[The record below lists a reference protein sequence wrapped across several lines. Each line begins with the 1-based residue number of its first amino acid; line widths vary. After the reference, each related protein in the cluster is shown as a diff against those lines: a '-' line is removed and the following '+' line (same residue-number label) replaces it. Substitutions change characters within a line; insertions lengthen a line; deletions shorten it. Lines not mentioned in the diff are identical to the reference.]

1 MGAWCVS
8 YGLWSRKPAFSR
20 RILIVGAGRAGQTI
34 AQAITQHTN
43 HDYQIVGF
51 VDDDPEKQA
60 RMIPVAGGIREGFGD
75 GGVNEVCFPVLGTWE
90 KLRNLVREHHV
101 SEVILAIAHDLHGEL
116 IKALL
121 DCQALGLQVTPMPVL
136 YERITGRVPSQHIG
150 DYWESAL
157 PLDHPVAGGIYPI
170 LKRGLDIL
178 GAAIGLALYAPLLPF
193 IALAIYIDSPG
204 PIFYRQERVGKAGR
218 TFRLI
223 KLRTM
228 VPDAEKQGAV
238 FAGEEDPR
246 VTRVGRFLRKTRLDE
261 FPQLINILRGEMSAV
276 GPRPERPEHLMEL
289 EKEIPF
295 HRMRQAVRPGMAGW
309 AQVNYGY
316 VSSVEDARLRLEY
329 DLYYIKHQSLWM
341 DTVIMLRMMAQMLM
355 FRGR

>member
-1 MGAWCVS
+1 
-8 YGLWSRKPAFSR
+8 
-20 RILIVGAGRAGQTI
+20 
-34 AQAITQHTN
+34 
-43 HDYQIVGF
+43 
-51 VDDDPEKQA
+51 
-60 RMIPVAGGIREGFGD
+60 
-75 GGVNEVCFPVLGTWE
+75 
-90 KLRNLVREHHV
+90 
-101 SEVILAIAHDLHGEL
+101 
-116 IKALL
+116 
-121 DCQALGLQVTPMPVL
+121 MPVL
-136 YERITGRVPSQHIG
+136 YEQITGRVPIQYIG
-150 DYWESAL
+150 DYWDSAL

-204 PIFYRQERVGKAGR
+204 PIFYRQERVGKGGR

-238 FAGEEDPR
+238 FAGEDDPR
-246 VTRVGRFLRKTRLDE
+246 VTRVGRFLRRTRLDE

-276 GPRPERPEHLMEL
+276 GPRPERPEHLKEL

-295 HRMRQAVRPGMAGW
+295 HRVRLAVRPGMAGW

-329 DLYYIKHQSLWM
+329 DLYYIKHQSLWL
-341 DTVIMLRMMAQMLM
+341 DVVIILRMMAQMLM
-355 FRGR
+355 LRGR